1 MKLIIAVLQ
10 SRDFA
15 NLRND
20 LTEKGYPVTLL
31 SSSGGFLKGG
41 NSTVFIGVKE
51 EEVPSVMKIIERN
64 CHRRA
69 KVTTPPTIGGGRKSP
84 SELPVEITVGGAT
97 VFVMN
102 VEEFLKV

>member
-1 MKLIIAVLQ
+1 MKLIIAILQ

-20 LTEKGYPVTLL
+20 LTEKGYPITLL

-51 EEVPSVMKIIERN
+51 DELPAVMEIIERN

-69 KVTTPPTIGGGRKSP
+69 KVSTPPTIGGGRKSP

-97 VFVMN
+97 VFVMD
-102 VEEFLKV
+102 VEQFIKL